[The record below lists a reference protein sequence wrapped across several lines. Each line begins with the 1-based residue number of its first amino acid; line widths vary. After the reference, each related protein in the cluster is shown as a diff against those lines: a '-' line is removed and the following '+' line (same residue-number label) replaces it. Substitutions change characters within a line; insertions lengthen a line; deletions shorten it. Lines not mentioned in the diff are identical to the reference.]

1 MTRQHKDRRQAAV
14 ASALREIAPVVHRWT
29 RLYAG
34 VKPGLIEAG
43 DMLRAAD
50 NAADLGRDPVNAAIN
65 ELRLEAALSA
75 DDDAIRQAVI
85 RALEAARTAEPVD
98 DDPDRVIEPPEHLIG
113 LVSTDR
119 DRMGGTPCFDGT
131 RVPIATLF
139 ENMADGM
146 SLDAFL
152 ESWPSVTRRQAQQ
165 AIVMAGLALVQESLL
180 PLVGQR
186 RRNCESGAVY
196 TVAEVRNGVS
206 SSEWLALVV
215 GDDGVS
221 GQRSLRNVLDDR
233 RIEDTDGNGDRT

>member
-1 MTRQHKDRRQAAV
+1 MTRQQKDRRRAAI
-14 ASALREIAPVVHRWT
+14 ASALREIAPVVRHWT

-50 NAADLGRDPVNAAIN
+50 NAADLGRDPVDAAIN
-65 ELRLEAALSA
+65 ELRLEAALA
-75 DDDAIRQAVI
+75 DDDDAVRQAVI
-85 RALEAARTAEPVD
+85 RALEAARTAEPGD
-98 DDPDRVIEPPEHLIG
+98 DDDSDRVIEPPEHLIG

-119 DRMGGTPCFDGT
+119 DRMAGTPCFDGT
-131 RVPIATLF
+131 RVPVATLF

-165 AIVMAGLALVQESLL
+165 ALVMAGLALIQESLF

-186 RRNCESGAVY
+186 RRNCETGAVY
-196 TVAEVRNGVS
+196 TVAEVRNGVA
-206 SSEWLALVV
+206 SSEWIALVV
-215 GDDGVS
+215 GDDGAS
-221 GQRSLRNVLDDR
+221 GQRSLQDVLADR
-233 RIEDTDGNGDRT
+233 RIDDGEVP